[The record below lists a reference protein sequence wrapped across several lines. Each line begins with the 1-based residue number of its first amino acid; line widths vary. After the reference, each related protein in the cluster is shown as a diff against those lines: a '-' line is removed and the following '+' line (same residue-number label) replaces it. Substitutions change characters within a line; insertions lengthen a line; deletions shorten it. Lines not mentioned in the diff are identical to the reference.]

1 MILKDIV
8 RFRGDKL
15 FNGAVNIDWYITD
28 SDKSKLAAK
37 AFVFHGPAYHGV
49 TQDEVGYNHGHT
61 LIDTAR
67 FTKAIVKRSY
77 GFEDVPFTLA
87 IAGYGTGKSHLGV
100 TIAELLST
108 PADNT
113 AADILAN
120 ITSADQQIGEDIRI
134 MIHGVDK
141 PCLVIALNGLTKFD
155 FIHGLSSQIIQV
167 LRRDG
172 HDVKPIED
180 LRPRFQQA
188 IKMLNWV
195 TNPSLQKELVEICGG
210 TSPENIISLLERQD
224 EATYI
229 KVNKFLSKYD
239 MQIRNLQGESV
250 QELIGRTVEVYCGE
264 GKPYQSL
271 VILFDEFG
279 KYMEFAST
287 RSHLAGS
294 GVLQELFEAIQAY
307 SPKVCF
313 VGFIQFELNAYLQR
327 MATEQKNEMQRY
339 ITRYQ
344 TADRLYLST
353 NLETLI
359 ANLIEKKNP
368 KYLDQI
374 FEAKSSFQ
382 ASNLERTKI
391 NKWFPSSK
399 HIQVWNDADLF
410 HKIVSKGSWPL
421 SAYSVWLLYYLSA
434 VGSHLQE
441 RSALALLI
449 EAFNQFEERQMSEDQ
464 DWRIAAVDMMSNSF
478 IQELLSSEESGA
490 QGTIMQAY
498 QTVMSKYA
506 TKYSINQIRIL
517 KAIVLSSKLGLVAAN
532 RTDAIEALGALTCM
546 DAAVLEVELQ
556 SLLEEYNA
564 IEWDEAYKSFDIL
577 SDALPRSQFINHIRR
592 LSASYDENS
601 RSHLFVSSIKKCC
614 DLIKDIQSDFAE
626 ENKISTT
633 EWTFQAKVA
642 NLDTLPQQII
652 FETDRWSKAE
662 SIDDPRGTILYV
674 YLGETTDIDS
684 VSRQAHK
691 LLKSAA
697 ETLKVKAIP
706 IILVFLYDVEGKLG
720 QGLTELS
727 ILDSLSKEDLARF
740 GNLVDSHRVKIERSM
755 QEVVEDLL
763 REKRYISLGGAQMEG
778 LRLSKAA
785 TELFNQIYTHPIL
798 FPFDGFSTSRGNAA
812 DTCSMLTRELMH
824 STLDYST
831 VMAKPVKDKNRANS
845 VLKGAW
851 GIFSA
856 NGKINR
862 RPTNNILKK
871 LSIQWDET
879 LQERMLSLRE
889 MYDTMI
895 KPPYGANQDSAGLF
909 LSVYISPRSNTLNVF
924 KNHQY
929 TSINGWADDNLIR
942 SKHFNPA
949 ILDDAYLVLRAD
961 DSSEWE
967 ALLDEWEQAES
978 HIARVDCMERSEVL
992 KEKRPVPPEFFI
1004 REKRLSEQAKESEQ
1018 KIAEMEEAKGDAI
1031 IKIKNNTE
1039 NGKVIQLSWGSS
1051 ALKRLITKL
1060 ESEKPLWIDE
1070 QIDDMRPVLVEGRQ
1084 TIIQVFPDWLAQISP
1099 KSESPDH
1106 VGEFKHLML
1115 NKVKP
1120 NLEDLGLDNEANDL
1134 DARVRSLIR
1143 RVEDVA
1149 EAHRLISEVDNWIRI
1164 SQSVLGTSRLKD
1176 IRTAKDVAKSYAN
1189 KLKGMYQRINLNEL
1203 QVVRKG
1209 LKEFYDR
1216 LTTAES
1222 EITKRAG
1229 RVWTS
1234 KITTEDS
1241 IDEMLEELDSL
1252 IRAYDGLESDL
1263 EDFHIVKNALLQFKR
1278 SYGRLN
1284 DINLIWSSFDK
1295 LSADIEHETVSQL
1308 AEDELPWLA
1317 EDVIKSIVKTISD
1330 YRKEL
1335 SKEWT
1340 DEILALEPDISEM
1353 DVAAANQLQNKLSS
1367 PPAYVTDAHLKKLE
1381 KIRTTLEK
1389 RLSEIKIEWLVEK
1402 YYELS
1407 EKDKEKFMRTISTL
1421 K

>member
-15 FNGAVNIDWYITD
+15 FNGAVNIDWYISD
-28 SDKSKLAAK
+28 PDKSRLAAE

-49 TQDEVGYNHGHT
+49 SQDEVGYTHGHK
-61 LIDTAR
+61 LIDTAS

-77 GFEDVPFTLA
+77 GHEDVPFTLA

-100 TIAELLST
+100 TIAELLSA
-108 PADNT
+108 PVDNT
-113 AADILAN
+113 PADILAN
-120 ITSADQQIGEDIRI
+120 ISSADKQIGDEIEILLDDA
-134 MIHGVDK
+134 DK

-155 FIHGLSSQIIQV
+155 FIHGLSNQIIQV

-188 IKMLNWV
+188 VRMLNWV
-195 TNPSLQKELVEICGG
+195 TSPQLQEELSEICGG
-210 TSPENIISLLERQD
+210 ASPADIIALLEQQD

-229 KVNKFLSKYD
+229 NVNKFLSKHD

-264 GKPYQSL
+264 GNPYQSL

-294 GVLQELFEAIQAY
+294 GVLQELFEATQAY
-307 SPKVCF
+307 SPRVCF

-339 ITRYQ
+339 ISRYQ
-344 TADRLYLST
+344 TADKLYLST

-368 KYLDQI
+368 QYLDQI
-374 FEAKSSFQ
+374 FEGKSAFQ
-382 ASNLERTKI
+382 TSNLERTKI
-391 NKWFPSSK
+391 NEWFPSSK

-449 EAFNQFEERQMSEDQ
+449 EAFNQYESSQISEHK

-517 KAIVLSSKLGLVAAN
+517 KAVVLSSKLGLVAAN
-532 RTDAIEALGALTCM
+532 RADAIEALEALTNM
-546 DAAVLEVELQ
+546 DKAVLAVELQ
-556 SLLEEYNA
+556 TLLDEYNA

-592 LSASYDENS
+592 LSASYDENAQS
-601 RSHLFVSSIKKCC
+601 QLFVSSIKDCC

-626 ENKISTT
+626 ENKISTP
-633 EWTFQAKVA
+633 EWAFQAKVA

-652 FETDRWSKAE
+652 LETDRWSKAE
-662 SIDDPRGTILYV
+662 SIDDPRGSVIYV
-674 YLGETTDIDS
+674 YLGETADIDC
-684 VSRQAHK
+684 VSREAHK

-697 ETLKVKAIP
+697 ESLKVKAVP
-706 IILVFLYDVEGKLG
+706 ILLVFLYDVEGKLG
-720 QGLTELS
+720 QYLTELS
-727 ILDSLSKEDLARF
+727 ILDSLSNEELAKF
-740 GNLVDSHRVKIERSM
+740 GNLVESHRVKIERSI
-755 QEVVEDLL
+755 QEAVEALL
-763 REKRYISLGGAQMEG
+763 KEKRYISLGGKQMEG

-785 TELFNQIYTHPIL
+785 TELFKQIYTHPIL
-798 FPFDGFSTSRGNAA
+798 FPFDGFATSRGNAA

-831 VMAKPVKDKNRANS
+831 VMAKPVRDKNRANS
-845 VLKGAW
+845 VLKDAW

-871 LSIQWDET
+871 LSIEWDEI

-895 KPPYGANQDSAGLF
+895 KPPFGANQDSAGLF

-924 KNHQY
+924 INQQY
-929 TSINGWADDNLIR
+929 TTVNGWADDNLIR
-942 SKHFNPA
+942 SKHFNPS
-949 ILDDAYLVLRAD
+949 IMDGAYLLLRSD
-961 DSSEWE
+961 DTSEWE
-967 ALLDEWEQAES
+967 NLLDEWEQAES

-992 KEKRPVPPEFFI
+992 KEKIPVPPELFH
-1004 REKRLSEQAKESEQ
+1004 REQRLTEQANESAK
-1018 KIAEMEEAKGDAI
+1018 KIDEMEEAKDDAI
-1031 IKIKNNTE
+1031 MRIKNNTE
-1039 NGKVIQLSWGSS
+1039 NGNVIPLSWGCSS
-1051 ALKRLITKL
+1051 LKRLIAKL

-1084 TIIQVFPDWLAQISP
+1084 TIIQVFPDWLAHISP

-1120 NLEDLGLDNEANDL
+1120 NLEDLGLDNEASNL

-1149 EAHRLISEVDNWIRI
+1149 EARRLISEVDNWIRI
-1164 SQSVLGTSRLKD
+1164 SHGVLGTNRLKD
-1176 IRTAKDVAKSYAN
+1176 IRVAKDVAKSYAS
-1189 KLKGMYQRINLNEL
+1189 KLKGMFQRINLNEL
-1203 QVVRKG
+1203 IVLRKS
-1209 LKEFYDR
+1209 LKEFYDT
-1216 LTTAES
+1216 LTNSEK
-1222 EITKRAG
+1222 EITKRADK
-1229 RVWTS
+1229 VWKS

-1241 IDEMLEELDSL
+1241 IDELLEELDSL

-1263 EDFHIVKNALLQFKR
+1263 EDFHILKKALHQFKR
-1278 SYGRLN
+1278 SYGRLS
-1284 DINLIWSSFDK
+1284 DINLTWSSFDT
-1295 LSADIEHETVSQL
+1295 LSTEVEQETVSKL
-1308 AEDELPWLA
+1308 AEDELPWPP
-1317 EDVIKSIVKTISD
+1317 EDVIKNVVKTISD
-1330 YRKEL
+1330 SRKQL
-1335 SKEWT
+1335 SKEWA
-1340 DEILALEPDISEM
+1340 DSILAIEPDIPDM
-1353 DVAAANQLQNKLSS
+1353 NVASANQLQNKLSS

-1381 KIRTTLEK
+1381 KVRTALDK

-1402 YYELS
+1402 FKELS
-1407 EKDKEKFMRTISTL
+1407 EKDRKKFIKLVSE
-1421 K
+1421 

>member
-1 MILKDIV
+1 MSLKDIV

-15 FNGAVNIDWYITD
+15 FNGAVNIDWYLTD
-28 SDKSKLAAK
+28 ASKSKLAAE

-49 TQDEVGYNHGHT
+49 SQDDVGYSHGHK
-61 LIDTAR
+61 LIDTAS
-67 FTKAIVKRSY
+67 FTKTIVKRSY

-87 IAGYGTGKSHLGV
+87 IAGYGTGKSHLGI
-100 TIAELLST
+100 TIAELLSAPSDKVST
-108 PADNT
+108 
-113 AADILAN
+113 DILSN
-120 ITSADQQIGEDIRI
+120 IRSADDQIGQDIGI
-134 MIHGVDK
+134 MIDDIGK

-195 TNPSLQKELVEICGG
+195 KNPQMLKELAEVCSGA
-210 TSPENIISLLERQD
+210 SLADIIALLEQQD
-224 EATYI
+224 ETTYI
-229 KVNKFLSKYD
+229 NVNKFLGKHD
-239 MQIRNLQGESV
+239 MQIRNLQGESI

-287 RSHLAGS
+287 KSHLAGS
-294 GVLQELFEAIQAY
+294 GVLQELFESIQAY
-307 SPKVCF
+307 SSYVCF

-327 MATEQKNEMQRY
+327 MAAEHKNEMQRY

-344 TADRLYLST
+344 TADKLYLST

-374 FEAKSSFQ
+374 FETKSALQ
-382 ASNLERTKI
+382 ASNIELQKI
-391 NKWFPSSK
+391 NEWFPSSK
-399 HIQVWNDADLF
+399 HIQVWSDPDLF
-410 HKIVSKGSWPL
+410 HNIISKGSWPL
-421 SAYSVWLLYYLSA
+421 SAFSVWLLYYLSA

-449 EAFNQFEERQMSEDQ
+449 EAFNQFESNQIPEDK

-478 IQELLSSEESGA
+478 IQELLSSEEYGA

-506 TKYSINQIRIL
+506 TKYSVNQIRIL
-517 KAIVLSSKLGLVAAN
+517 KAIVLSSKLGLVAKN
-532 RTDAIEALGALTCM
+532 RADAVEAIVALTNM
-546 DAAVLEVELQ
+546 DASILTEELQ
-556 SLLEEYNA
+556 TLLDEYNA

-577 SDALPRSQFINHIRR
+577 SEALPRSQFLNHIRR
-592 LSASYDENS
+592 LYSSYDENS
-601 RSHLFVSSIKKCC
+601 KSQLFVSSIKKCC

-626 ENKISTT
+626 ENNITT
-633 EWTFQAKVA
+633 PEWVFQAKVA

-652 FETDRWSKAE
+652 LETDRWAKAE
-662 SIDDPRGTILYV
+662 SIDDPRGSIIYI
-674 YLGETTDIDS
+674 YLGETADVDS
-684 VSRQAHK
+684 VSKEAHK

-697 ETLKVKAIP
+697 ETFKIKAVP
-706 IILVFLYDVEGKLG
+706 ILLVFLYDSEGKLG
-720 QGLTELS
+720 QYLSELS
-727 ILDSLSKEDLARF
+727 ILDSLSKEDLAKF
-740 GNLVDSHRVKIERSM
+740 GNLVDSHRVKIERSV
-755 QEVVEDLL
+755 QEIVEALL
-763 REKRYISLGGAQMEG
+763 REKRYLSLGGKQLEG
-778 LRLSKAA
+778 MRLSKAA
-785 TELFNQIYTHPIL
+785 TELFKQIYTHPIL
-798 FPFDGFSTSRGNAA
+798 FPFDGFSTSKGNAA
-812 DTCSMLTRELMH
+812 DTCSMLTQELMH
-824 STLDYST
+824 STLDYNT
-831 VMAKPVKDKNRANS
+831 VMAKPVKVKNRANS
-845 VLKGAW
+845 VLKDAW

-862 RPTNNILKK
+862 RPNNSILRN
-871 LSIQWDET
+871 LSLKWDEA

-889 MYDTMI
+889 IYDTMI
-895 KPPYGANQDSAGLF
+895 KPPFGANQDSAGLF
-909 LSVYISPRSNTLNVF
+909 LAAYISPRSNTLNVY

-929 TSINGWADDNLIR
+929 TTVNEWADDNLIK

-949 ILDDAYLVLRAD
+949 ILEDAYLVL
-961 DSSEWE
+961 SSGETSEWE

-992 KEKRPVPPEFFI
+992 KEKLPVPPELFY
-1004 REKRLSEQAKESEQ
+1004 REQRLNGQAKESDK
-1018 KIAEMEEAKGDAI
+1018 KIDEMEEAKDNAI
-1031 IKIKNNTE
+1031 MRVKNNTE
-1039 NGKVIQLSWGSS
+1039 NGNVVQISRGSS
-1051 ALKRLITKL
+1051 ELKRLIAKL

-1099 KSESPDH
+1099 KSDSPDH

-1115 NKVKP
+1115 NKVKQ
-1120 NLEDLGLDNEANDL
+1120 NLEELGLDNEASNL
-1134 DARVRSLIR
+1134 DTRVRSLIR

-1149 EAHRLISEVDNWIRI
+1149 EARRLISEVDHWIRS
-1164 SQSVLGTSRLKD
+1164 SQSVIGTSRLKD
-1176 IRTAKDVAKSYAN
+1176 IRVAKDVAKGFAN
-1189 KLKGMYQRINLNEL
+1189 KLKGMFQRINLNEL
-1203 QVVRKG
+1203 QVVRKS
-1209 LKEFYDR
+1209 LKYFYDS
-1216 LTTAES
+1216 LTTAEG
-1222 EITKRAG
+1222 EITKRADK
-1229 RVWTS
+1229 VWTS
-1234 KITTEDS
+1234 KIDSEDS

-1263 EDFHIVKNALLQFKR
+1263 EDFHIVKKALHQFKR
-1278 SYGRLN
+1278 SYGRLS
-1284 DINLIWSSFDK
+1284 DLNLTWSSFDK
-1295 LSADIEHETVSQL
+1295 LSAEVEQETISKL
-1308 AEDELPWLA
+1308 AEDELPWLP
-1317 EDVIKSIVKTISD
+1317 EDVIKNIVKAISD
-1330 YRKEL
+1330 YRKQL

-1340 DEILALEPDISEM
+1340 DEILELETAIPEM
-1353 DVAAANQLQNKLSS
+1353 NVASANQLQNKLSS
-1367 PPAYVTDAHLKKLE
+1367 PPPYVTDAQLKKLE
-1381 KIRTTLEK
+1381 KIRTTLDK

-1402 YYELS
+1402 FKELS
-1407 EKDKEKFMRTISTL
+1407 EKDRKKFLEIIR
-1421 K
+1421 